1 MLRRLLAADIGFDF
15 RLSDD
20 TPPVLLDRTALEQIM
35 MNLMLNASD
44 AMPSGGTLTVTTEA
58 RTASAEQAAEHGA
71 HPGAYLRL
79 VVSDSGGGIAPA
91 IRQRIF
97 EPFFSTKG
105 ERGTGMGLATV
116 YGTVDQARGW
126 IELESTLGAG
136 TTFAVMLPAAPDPT
150 ESAEPEEP
158 HVATLL
164 LVEDE
169 PALRSL
175 VVTMLEEQGYL
186 VLQAG
191 NGLDAIAVAER
202 HLGQIDLLLTDVV
215 MPRLSGP
222 ELAQQLSVLRP
233 GLEVLFMSGYN
244 DSRLVNRGVAK
255 SNTNL
260 LVKPFTPDQLVRR
273 VAELTGREGGPG

>member
-1 MLRRLLAADIGFDF
+1 
-15 RLSDD
+15 
-20 TPPVLLDRTALEQIM
+20 
-35 MNLMLNASD
+35 
-44 AMPSGGTLTVTTEA
+44 
-58 RTASAEQAAEHGA
+58 
-71 HPGAYLRL
+71 